1 MHPVS
6 FFWGG
11 EFPPEY
17 KDTVKTPMDLGT
29 VTSNLLEGSYHSVN
43 SFVSDCKLI
52 SENCKNFYKGRDDGE
67 MFTKQATILEKFVS
81 VQCGS
86 LTRYDQSSDG
96 SNAKKAPIT
105 PRKLLKPPKDFL
117 LSIVEGLR
125 KTVYTDRYTKVCE
138 LEFSPPCF
146 SFDVYH
152 FCKQSLF
159 ISFLNLTNIFRQC
172 FYIFLT
178 L

>member
-1 MHPVS
+1 MS

-17 KDTVKTPMDLGT
+17 KDIVKTPMDLGT
-29 VTSNLLEGSYHSVN
+29 VTSNLLEGSYQSVN
-43 SFVSDCKLI
+43 SFVCDCKLI

-67 MFTKQATILEKFVS
+67 LFTKQATILEKFVS

-86 LTRYDQSSDG
+86 LARYDQSSEG

-105 PRKLLKPPKDFL
+105 PRKLLRPPKDFL

-125 KTVYTDRYTKVCE
+125 KTVYTDRYTKVWQSIFF
-138 LEFSPPCF
+138 FSAFFFFCN

-152 FCKQSLF
+152 C
-159 ISFLNLTNIFRQC
+159 
-172 FYIFLT
+172 
-178 L
+178 

>member
-138 LEFSPPCF
+138 LGFFVPVSALMCIIF
-146 SFDVYH
+146 VNKAYLFH
-152 FCKQSLF
+152 F
-159 ISFLNLTNIFRQC
+159 
-172 FYIFLT
+172 
-178 L
+178 